1 MKTFSAIVGLVFLV
15 STPVFAV
22 APTAVPL
29 YEIEVL
35 VFEQRHPDLEGNEL
49 WAGQPAEAPALLSE
63 AVSAPAAVPGGG
75 ETTLARA
82 AVALQKDGRYRV
94 LAHARWQ
101 QPAEARSA
109 VTPVRI
115 AGMDPSLDGALR
127 FYMSRFLH
135 VELAFVLREQVSGGF
150 FSGAPREQVY
160 LINEQRRIRT
170 KEVNYFDHPKFGVL
184 VRVAQVGR
192 E

>member
-1 MKTFSAIVGLVFLV
+1 MRAFFAIFGLAFLI
-15 STPVFAV
+15 STQAFAV

-35 VFEQRHPDLEGNEL
+35 VFEQRHPDLEGDEL

-63 AVSAPAAVPGGG
+63 AVPVPGAAPGE

-82 AVALQKDGRYRV
+82 AAALQKDGRYRV
-94 LAHARWQ
+94 LAHTRWQ

-115 AGMDPSLDGALR
+115 AGMDPALDGALR

-135 VELAFVLREQVSGGF
+135 VELALVLREQVGGGL

-160 LINEQRRIRT
+160 LINEQRRVRT
-170 KEVNYFDHPKFGVL
+170 KEINYFDHPKFGVL
-184 VRVAQVGR
+184 VRVMQVGR